1 MKMNRNKLSP
11 GLTTVAIALSGLGL
25 LDGCSTSQTAA
36 FNTTAANVVKDGQLF
51 CAMETTTGPLTVAL
65 ANAAGAPVKVTGQAS
80 ADVAAACALINA
92 IPVSPPANPAA
103 APVVSTA
110 TTLPPA

>member
-11 GLTTVAIALSGLGL
+11 GLATVAIALLGI

-65 ANAAGAPVKVTGQAS
+65 ANTAGAPVKVTGQAS